1 MWTMVKDGANLVV
14 ASTYPRD
21 IQLPDN
27 RHDNDKRDI
36 TAQDYSAKATYSVQ
50 SPTLLS

>member
-1 MWTMVKDGANLVV
+1 VDDGKDGANLVV

-36 TAQDYSAKATYSVQ
+36 TAQDCSAKATYV
-50 SPTLLS
+50 